1 MDPVISRHNSPEH
14 SGLAPGGA
22 PHHTILLDYHDGDDD
37 SDNDEDDDGDDDHC
51 PLKSPVQW
59 FTKLEGKKG
68 K

>member
-37 SDNDEDDDGDDDHC
+37 SDDDEDDDGDDDDF

>member
-37 SDNDEDDDGDDDHC
+37 SDDDEDDDGDDDDC

-59 FTKLEGKKG
+59 STKLEGKKG
-68 K
+68 M

>member
-37 SDNDEDDDGDDDHC
+37 SDDDEDDDGDDDDC

>member
-1 MDPVISRHNSPEH
+1 MDPVISRHNSPGH

-37 SDNDEDDDGDDDHC
+37 YDDDDEDC